1 MLKFPTKVMN
11 TEMKKKRAEAI
22 RRVFDEKLK
31 EMPVMRAYIETGNV
45 FFLSDER
52 IRQIIAGRR

>member
-1 MLKFPTKVMN
+1 M
-11 TEMKKKRAEAI
+11 
-22 RRVFDEKLK
+22 FDEKVK
-31 EMPVMRAYIETGNV
+31 EMPVMQAYIATGNA